1 MDSMNLSYSYRAPR
15 NMNNLAMSQLGE
27 VNNMLARRK
36 KSVKPKSHFIKRS
49 LMAGEEDPEA
59 IEQEL
64 QV

>member
-1 MDSMNLSYSYRAPR
+1 
-15 NMNNLAMSQLGE
+15 MNNLAMSQLGE